1 MNELS
6 NLSEK
11 VGFLGVQNGIGT
23 MLVAIFFA
31 ILHRQNNR
39 IERKLMAAIDDL
51 KAADQAE
58 TAEIATV
65 GQALTDA
72 IARIGAIT
80 VPTGATD
87 AQIAA
92 VNADL
97 ASHLADLQT
106 IAASLATIAVAS

>member
-1 MNELS
+1 MPNELPLLHEI
-6 NLSEK
+6 LSC
-11 VGFLGVQNGIGT
+11 LGAMTVLGALG
-23 MLVAIFFA
+23 LV
-31 ILHRQNNR
+31 ILHNTLNR
-39 IERKLMAAIDDL
+39 TGEKIMAAIDDL

-72 IARIGAIT
+72 ITRLGTIT

-87 AQIAA
+87 EQIAA

-97 ASHLADLQT
+97 AAHLADLQT
-106 IAASLATIAVAS
+106 IATSLATIAPTPVVG